1 MHVTHDLWGL
11 CPEVKE
17 VWKRLRPLAG
27 GDDLREVSGPPCWA
41 APPPVALPE
50 ALSGSGGSLHL
61 EARCLWALRGVC
73 TTQEMW
79 SQAVAAPGQGASPLA
94 SEVGSYSCC
103 PLCLAA
109 AETLP

>member
-1 MHVTHDLWGL
+1 MTFMHVTHDLWGL

-50 ALSGSGGSLHL
+50 AL
-61 EARCLWALRGVC
+61 
-73 TTQEMW
+73 
-79 SQAVAAPGQGASPLA
+79 
-94 SEVGSYSCC
+94 
-103 PLCLAA
+103 
-109 AETLP
+109 